1 MIYTKPKNICIN
13 YKAKAMK
20 NIEDKSK
27 LIENLEL
34 RNAYK
39 DFNNNILSLI
49 NLTLSSLAVEA
60 KGAVISL

>member
-1 MIYTKPKNICIN
+1 
-13 YKAKAMK
+13 MK
-20 NIEDKSK
+20 NTEDKSK

-34 RNAYK
+34 RSAYK

-60 KGAVISL
+60 KGAVISLQKSYDHLRRKHISCL